1 MRCQYSFEELTI
13 ESILDYLF
21 TDYPIHEWCKMDS
34 QIIFYILAIILML
47 IGLIAAVLPVL
58 PGPVLIWLGA
68 LTWAW
73 TGGFHRVS
81 WATLIVLAVVGAVAM
96 VSDLIATS
104 SSGKKA
110 GLTWHATAG
119 SITGGLLGGICLSVI
134 PIIGTIG
141 GAILGALLGVMLV
154 QYHRTRDWTQARQ
167 AAKVYAAG
175 FLLGRLFELGLDL
188 LMVGIFIVAVVVK

>member
-1 MRCQYSFEELTI
+1 M
-13 ESILDYLF
+13 
-21 TDYPIHEWCKMDS
+21 
-34 QIIFYILAIILML
+34 
-47 IGLIAAVLPVL
+47 LPVL

-73 TGGFHRVS
+73 TGQFQQVS
-81 WATLIVLAVVGAVAM
+81 WTVLIILAIIGAVAM

-119 SITGGLLGGICLSVI
+119 SIAGGLLGGILLSFL
-134 PIIGTIG
+134 PILGTIA
-141 GAILGALLGVMLV
+141 GAILGALAGVMLV
-154 QYHRTRDWTQARQ
+154 QYTRTKDWTQARS
-167 AAKVYAAG
+167 AAKVYATG

-188 LMVGIFIVAVVVK
+188 VMVIIFIVAAVVK